1 MDMKTKMFRMT
12 FYAFAALLVAC
23 TNVEGTYDAVY
34 ITEAQSAVEMTLS
47 VDPDLIVEEPATVSL
62 TISTSVKAD
71 ADIQVGLK
79 LSPELVDSY
88 NSKNSTEYQFA
99 PDGSFELSSFT
110 ATVAAGKSMSD
121 AVVLTLK
128 DGSKFESGVTY
139 CIPVSIENTS
149 SMTVLEP
156 SRTVY
161 VIIRTPVVSRAMYLT
176 ASNQYIVP
184 GFEFASEYSAMSQ
197 VTMETMIY
205 VKNFREDGNTIS
217 SVMGIEGEFGLRFG
231 DVKIKPD
238 QLQICHGNYQPA
250 ASTSLDKG
258 RWYHVAAV
266 YDGAKLSIYVDGAE
280 AGGMAMSG
288 ETINLTSVS
297 SRGFQMGGSYN
308 DQNGRPLDGY
318 IAETRV
324 WSRALS
330 AAELKNN
337 MYYLNPEKA
346 TGLIAYWRM
355 NDCEAVPAEDFTTY
369 PTLSGS
375 GFRTRAQN
383 VVRDVSGNGYDAY
396 GEKSPESVEYLD
408 TKWL

>member
-1 MDMKTKMFRMT
+1 MT
-12 FYAFAALLVAC
+12 GLLAAAAVLSAC
-23 TNVEGTYDAVY
+23 TEAAETYDAVF
-34 ITEAQSAVEMTLS
+34 ITEAQSTVELTLS
-47 VDPDLIVEEPATVSL
+47 VDPDLLADEPATTVF
-62 TISTSVKAD
+62 TVSTSVKAESD
-71 ADIQVGLK
+71 VQVNLK
-79 LSPELVDSY
+79 FSPELLDSY
-88 NSKNSTEYQFA
+88 NSKNGTEYSYA
-99 PDGSFELSSFT
+99 PDGSFDLSSLT
-110 ATVAAGKSMSD
+110 ATVKAGKSMSD
-121 AVVLTLK
+121 DIVLTVK
-128 DGSKFESGVTY
+128 DGSGFEAGVTY
-139 CIPVSIENTS
+139 CVPVNIESTS

-156 SRTVY
+156 SRTIY
-161 VIIRTPVVSRAMYLT
+161 VVLRTPVVSRAMYLT

-184 GFEFASEYSAMSQ
+184 GLEFASEYAAMSQ

-205 VKNFREDGNTIS
+205 VNNFREDGNTIS
-217 SVMGIEGEFGLRFG
+217 SIMGIEGEFGLRFG
-231 DVKIKPD
+231 DVKIKPN
-238 QLQICHGNYQPA
+238 QLQVCHGDYQPA
-250 ASTSLDKG
+250 AATPLEKG
-258 RWYHVAAV
+258 KWYHVAAV

-297 SRGFQMGGSYN
+297 TRGFQMGGSYN

-355 NDCEAVPAEDFTTY
+355 NDCESVPAEDFTTY

>member
-1 MDMKTKMFRMT
+1 MRD
-12 FYAFAALLVAC
+12 
-23 TNVEGTYDAVY
+23 
-34 ITEAQSAVEMTLS
+34 
-47 VDPDLIVEEPATVSL
+47 
-62 TISTSVKAD
+62 
-71 ADIQVGLK
+71 
-79 LSPELVDSY
+79 
-88 NSKNSTEYQFA
+88 
-99 PDGSFELSSFT
+99 
-110 ATVAAGKSMSD
+110 
-121 AVVLTLK
+121 
-128 DGSKFESGVTY
+128 
-139 CIPVSIENTS
+139 VSI
-149 SMTVLEP
+149 TVLEP

-330 AAELKNN
+330 AAELK
-337 MYYLNPEKA
+337 
-346 TGLIAYWRM
+346 
-355 NDCEAVPAEDFTTY
+355 
-369 PTLSGS
+369 
-375 GFRTRAQN
+375 
-383 VVRDVSGNGYDAY
+383 GNGYDAY